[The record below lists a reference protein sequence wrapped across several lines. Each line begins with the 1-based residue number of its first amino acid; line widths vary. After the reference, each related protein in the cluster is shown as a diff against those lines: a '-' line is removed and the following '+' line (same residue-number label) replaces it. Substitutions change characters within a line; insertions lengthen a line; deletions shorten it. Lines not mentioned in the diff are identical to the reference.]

1 MYLEELHQDAC
12 KTPRYSRNSRLA
24 MKSSAKRPNKIN
36 NRSQQCNSPKA
47 QCIVQNQEERLKKLQ
62 HQICRSFWDSSFRCI
77 HLKNMAMLDQLAFFA
92 AVQKLC
98 PLMAIWMYAFLI
110 EHECSTP
117 QPRHHVQAGG
127 HMRFNLMYYC
137 TADVASCSRT

>member
-12 KTPRYSRNSRLA
+12 KTPPRYSRNSRLA

-110 EHECSTP
+110 EHESSCAS
-117 QPRHHVQAGG
+117 RWAYEVQ
-127 HMRFNLMYYC
+127 LDVLLYC
-137 TADVASCSRT
+137 

>member
-1 MYLEELHQDAC
+1 MHAPPPQ
-12 KTPRYSRNSRLA
+12 YSPPSSRLA

-36 NRSQQCNSPKA
+36 NRSQQCNSPKP

-110 EHECSTP
+110 EHECPTP
-117 QPRHHVQAGG
+117 QRAPTTSSCASRWACEVQ
-127 HMRFNLMYYC
+127 LDVLLYC
-137 TADVASCSRT
+137 